1 MKLGDLRM
9 FRNGRNPIT
18 KEINYVLGLIVE
30 IHEDPDPISTFC
42 KVLLNDCSVKW
53 LNPHGSR
60 IITDETR

>member
-1 MKLGDLRM
+1 MKVGDLRE
-9 FRNGRNPIT
+9 FRKGRNLIT
-18 KEINYVLGLIVE
+18 KEIIRILGLIIE

-42 KVLLNDCSVKW
+42 KVLLSDGSVRW

>member
-1 MKLGDLRM
+1 MKRGDLRM

-30 IHEDPDPISTFC
+30 IHEDPDPISNVC
-42 KVLLNDCSVKW
+42 KVLLSDCSVKW